1 MADLIGSSPAPVLPE
16 PPPSRKDSPLKDPHT
31 TAVRARPG
39 AVHDSTTPATTL
51 TTTATSPSDCSGSV
65 TVTGLRK
72 DFGDSKA
79 VDGISFTVPAGAFL
93 VLLGPSGCGKTTT
106 LRMLAGL
113 EQPTGGQISFGDRVI
128 ARGDGTANVPAAQRE
143 AGLVFQSYA
152 LWPHKTVRDNVEW
165 PLKVAKWAA
174 GRRRER
180 VAEVLELLAISE
192 LAERYPGEISGG
204 QQQRVAIA
212 RMIAPEPKILLF
224 DEPLS
229 NLDAKLRVDTRGELM
244 RIHRATGATSV
255 YVTHDQVEA
264 MTMATHVALMKDGR
278 IEQFGAPRQLLE
290 NPRTAFTSTFIGTPP
305 ANVLPCTVT
314 GGRLMAEGPTTA
326 ARLDCGPAP
335 AGVAEG
341 ENVQVMYRA
350 TSIMLAP
357 TPPDAPA
364 SGQTGH
370 RTALDALYADQV
382 PLADRWVVGVDLPG
396 GDRLSMI
403 LPSPVD
409 LSPGDPVHVVFP
421 AEPDAVFGSDGVVV
435 GEAVGGAGR

>member
-1 MADLIGSSPAPVLPE
+1 M
-16 PPPSRKDSPLKDPHT
+16 

-39 AVHDSTTPATTL
+39 AVHDSTTPSAP
-51 TTTATSPSDCSGSV
+51 APFPPGGSGSGSGSV

-72 DFGDSKA
+72 DFGGSVA
-79 VDGISFTVPAGAFL
+79 VDGISFAVPAGAFL

-113 EQPTGGQISFGDRVI
+113 EQPTGGQISFGDRAI
-128 ARGDGTANVPAAQRE
+128 ARGDGTVNVPAAQRE

-180 VAEVLELLAISE
+180 VAEVLDLLAISE

-278 IEQFGAPRQLLE
+278 IEQFGSPRELLE
-290 NPRTAFTSTFIGTPP
+290 SPRTAFTSTFIGTPP

-314 GGRLMAEGPTTA
+314 GGRMMAEGPA
-326 ARLDCGPAP
+326 AAPRLDCGPAP
-335 AGVAEG
+335 DGVAEG
-341 ENVQVMYRA
+341 ENVQVMFRA
-350 TSIMLAP
+350 TSITLEHTQPPQRIVP
-357 TPPDAPA
+357 TP
-364 SGQTGH
+364 GQTSH
-370 RTALDALYADQV
+370 RPALDALFADQV
-382 PLADRWVVGVDLPG
+382 PLADRWVVGVDGPG
-396 GDRLSMI
+396 GNRLSVV
-403 LPSPVD
+403 LPFPVD
-409 LSPGDPVHVVFP
+409 LSPGDPVQLLFP
-421 AEPDAVFGSDGVVV
+421 DGPDAVFGPDGVVL
-435 GEAVGGAGR
+435 GGARR